1 VSESY
6 AIRSS
11 SIELPNDFTAVQ
23 RLKLQSYILQKV
35 VNVHTA
41 LAEDFGARGK
51 RLTVSPP
58 MHSQQ
63 LETALYAFRQDERDG
78 NLKQA

>member
-6 AIRSS
+6 ATRSS

-41 LAEDFGARGK
+41 FAEDFGARGK
-51 RLTVSPP
+51 ILTVSPP
-58 MHSQQ
+58 VHAQQ
-63 LETALYAFRQDERDG
+63 LVTALYAFRQDERDG